1 MHNVVVQPTHLR
13 IDVSGK
19 IVLLRDLDN
28 KPSSVVLLL
37 FNAI

>member
-13 IDVSGK
+13 IDVSGE
-19 IVLLRDLDN
+19 ILLRDLDN
-28 KPSSVVLLL
+28 KPSSLVLLL